1 MPLTI
6 PADRIT
12 SDRTAHTAR
21 PVLGHLHVWQVTF
34 FRGQTI
40 SPPDREVT
48 GR

>member
-21 PVLGHLHVWQVTF
+21 PVLGHLHVWQVTW
-34 FRGQTI
+34 FRGRPSARPTAK
-40 SPPDREVT
+40 
-48 GR
+48 